1 MKDFINFKLGII
13 KDFKGEQRLIT
24 ACILSDT
31 VEQGMTASWDDN
43 YKIPIMRAL
52 RAGVAVYNP
61 ADDFNI
67 GVGKEHAY
75 QNALKSMPFMFI
87 TQGSIINEAIT
98 NILLDKIIE
107 NANREPHKVFPNY
120 AQNAKKYKEI
130 KKSEEFIDSG
140 DTVVETIVQMITDG
154 VDVKKIVDKATPY
167 LNALNNDSSLVD

>member
-1 MKDFINFKLGII
+1 MKDFVNFKLGTI

-31 VEQGMTASWDDN
+31 VEQGMTASWDGD
-43 YKIPIMRAL
+43 YEIPIMRAL

-61 ADDFNI
+61 TDDFNI
-67 GVGKEHAY
+67 EVGKKYAY
-75 QNALKSMPFMFI
+75 QNALKAAPFMFI
-87 TQGSIINEAIT
+87 TQGSIINEAMT

-107 NANREPHKVFPNY
+107 NAGKEPHKIFPNY
-120 AQNAKKYKEI
+120 AQNARKYKEI

-140 DTVVETIVQMITDG
+140 DTAVETVVQLIAEG
-154 VDVKKIVDKATPY
+154 VDVQKIVDKVTPY